1 MLIQIKDLTD
11 LTPLPNLLSREETSY
26 SCESTRL
33 LEQRLVEYKNQSSQT
48 EEILFV
54 VNKKHLFLE
63 YHPLKDQPTKKA
75 TQEIMKYMRC
85 Q

>member
-1 MLIQIKDLTD
+1 MLIQIRDLTD
-11 LTPLPNLLSREETSY
+11 STPLPNLLSREETSY
-26 SCESTRL
+26 NREPTRL

-54 VNKKHLFLE
+54 VNKKHLFLK
-63 YHPLKDQPTKKA
+63 YHPLKDQPTKKE
-75 TQEIMKYMRC
+75 TQEIMQYMRC

>member
-11 LTPLPNLLSREETSY
+11 STPLPNLLSREETSY
-26 SCESTRL
+26 SHEPTRL

-54 VNKKHLFLE
+54 VNKKHLLLE
-63 YHPLKDQPTKKA
+63 YRPLKYQPTKKV
-75 TQEIMKYMRC
+75 TQEIMQYMRC